1 MLQLHAV
8 SNQLLGVLNRLQK
21 LSIFKNYRLVGG
33 TALALQWGH
42 RESIDIDLFGNDF
55 IDSEEIISEL
65 KIFDNLKILKR
76 GKLINIFV
84 IEGIKVDIV
93 NYNYKWLDEAIVID
107 GLTMASPKDIA
118 AMKINAITGRGSKK
132 DFIDLFFLLKHYS
145 LKDIYSFFEQK
156 YPDGTLFLAYKS
168 LTYFDDADQQTSPK
182 VYFDTTWEEIKEE
195 IELQYKKLDY

>member
-1 MLQLHAV
+1 M
-8 SNQLLGVLNRLQK
+8 
-21 LSIFKNYRLVGG
+21 
-33 TALALQWGH
+33 ALQWGH

-65 KIFDNLKILKR
+65 KIFDNHKILKR

-145 LKDIYSFFEQK
+145 LNDIYSFFEQK